1 MIDLKGKHI
10 TIAGAARSGIA
21 AACLLKR
28 NGYDVFVSDS
38 GPVSKAVEIRLL
50 EAGIRFEQNGHTDHA
65 LNADILVTSPGV
77 PDTSPIIRHFM
88 NEGRPVYSEIETA
101 SWFCNGDIV
110 AITGTNGKT
119 TTTSW
124 IDHLWKTANRDHVTA
139 GNIGVAFSDVVEQAN
154 KDTDVILEVS
164 SFQLDHINTFRPKVS
179 AILNITPDHL
189 NRYDNKLEN
198 YVRSKFRII
207 EKQTSDDFFIYDFDD
222 PIIREHLKNVL
233 DDPMPHLLAFS
244 LVDEVPE
251 GAFIRAGEI
260 VVRMHNRE
268 ETIMKTEEVSLRG
281 QHNLRNGLAAILA
294 ARAFEIR
301 NEAIRESLS
310 HFEGVEH
317 RLEFVRDLDGV
328 RYINDSKATNVNAV
342 WYALGSFERP
352 IVLIL
357 GGRDKGNDY
366 NELIDLIRQKVRAI
380 IAIGEGADKV
390 EKELKDK
397 VSEFVRAKSMEE
409 AVAAASF
416 MAKEGDVVL
425 LSPAC
430 ASFDMF
436 ENYEH
441 RGRVFKEAVRN
452 L

>member
-1 MIDLKGKHI
+1 MMDLKGKHI

-28 NGYDVFVSDS
+28 KGYDVFVSDS
-38 GPVSKAVEIRLL
+38 GPVSKAAETRLL
-50 EAGIRFEQNGHTDHA
+50 EAGIHFEQHGHTDLA

-77 PDTSPIIRHFM
+77 PDTSTIIRHFT

-101 SWFCNGDIV
+101 SWFCKGDIV

-124 IDHLWKTANRDHVTA
+124 IDHLWKTANRNHATA
-139 GNIGVAFSDVVEQAN
+139 GNIGVAFSDVVEQADN
-154 KDTDVILEVS
+154 DTDIILEVS
-164 SFQLDHINTFRPKVS
+164 SFQLDHIETFRPRIA
-179 AILNITPDHL
+179 AILNITPDHMD
-189 NRYDNKLEN
+189 RYDNKLEN

-207 EKQTSDDFFIYDFDD
+207 ENQTSNDFFIYDFDD
-222 PIIREHLKNVL
+222 PVLREHLKNVL
-233 DDPMPHLLAFS
+233 DDAMPHLLAFS

-260 VVRMHNRE
+260 VVRMNNRE

-317 RLEFVRDLDGV
+317 RLEFVRDLEGI
-328 RYINDSKATNVNAV
+328 RYVNDSKATNVNAV

-366 NELIDLIRQKVRAI
+366 SELVDLIRQKVRAI

-390 EKELKDK
+390 ENELKDK

-409 AVAAASF
+409 AVTAASF
-416 MAKEGDVVL
+416 LAKEGDVVL

-441 RGRVFKEAVRN
+441 RGRVFKEAVRK